1 MKQPPLKYGLVKFLH
16 GPVDLANPL
25 VSVRTHQSF
34 AEVARSTKVSFSLK
48 AHSNKKWILDKNIPA
63 VTNKD
68 EKLHMEYLTAASGNM
83 YKM

>member
-16 GPVDLANPL
+16 GPVDLANSL

-48 AHSNKKWILDKNIPA
+48 AHSNKK
-63 VTNKD
+63 
-68 EKLHMEYLTAASGNM
+68 
-83 YKM
+83 